1 MALGDR
7 PHVLVVLHAA
17 DLRDDL
23 RRHLEIEDYDVSV
36 AVAGPEGLAAARE
49 LEPDLVVLESA
60 LAGIDGVQI
69 CEHLR
74 VDDASRVPI
83 MLLTPDVGDERFSR
97 LTSGADDY
105 VATPIGAAELAR
117 RIGSVLRRSL
127 VSSGPRPVAGLLT
140 DGDLALNPVTRTA
153 MRDGIE
159 LPLTPREFDLL
170 HFFVRHPGRA
180 FRRDDLL
187 RQVWGWEYAD
197 DSTVA
202 VHVERVRNNVEE
214 VPAEPLRLVSVE
226 GVGYRWDP
234 TPDGA

>member
-1 MALGDR
+1 MTLGDR
-7 PHVLVVLHAA
+7 PHVLVVLRAA

-23 RRHLEIEDYDVSV
+23 RRHLEIEEYDVSV
-36 AVAGPEGLAAARE
+36 AVGGPEGLAAARE

-60 LAGIDGVQI
+60 LAGMDGVEI

-74 VDDASRVPI
+74 VEDSSPVPI
-83 MLLTPDVGDERFSR
+83 VLLTTDTGTERFSS
-97 LTSGADDY
+97 LTNGADDY
-105 VATPIGAAELAR
+105 VATPVGGAELAR

-153 MRDGIE
+153 MRDGAV

-170 HFFVRHPGRA
+170 HFLVRHPGRA

-202 VHVERVRNNVEE
+202 VHVDRVRNSVEE
-214 VPAEPLRLVSVE
+214 VPAEPLRLVTVTD
-226 GVGYRWDP
+226 VGYRWDP
-234 TPDGA
+234 TPDTA